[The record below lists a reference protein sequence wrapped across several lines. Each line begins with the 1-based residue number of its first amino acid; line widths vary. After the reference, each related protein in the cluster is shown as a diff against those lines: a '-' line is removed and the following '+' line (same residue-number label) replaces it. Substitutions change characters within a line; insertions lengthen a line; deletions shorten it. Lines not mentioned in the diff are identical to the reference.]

1 MKVHRWIVG
10 VPVCG
15 SIDELEQTLCRYSV
29 DEVILSSPAINGGV
43 EHRIKEVCARLQRP
57 VRRLDMKIT

>member
-1 MKVHRWIVG
+1 M
-10 VPVCG
+10 
-15 SIDELEQTLCRYSV
+15 SRYSV
-29 DEVILSSPAINGGV
+29 DEVILSSPAINGRV

>member
-1 MKVHRWIVG
+1 
-10 VPVCG
+10 VPVRG
-15 SIDELEQTLCRYSV
+15 SIEELEQTMSRYSV
-29 DEVILSSPAINGGV
+29 DEVILSSPAINGKV